1 MIDLHCH
8 VLPGVDD
15 GPGTLEESVRLGR
28 VAAAEGTRV
37 LAATCHVSHRYPT
50 TAAEMT
56 HGVERVNAALREEG
70 IPVEIVTGAEI
81 APEILPRLE
90 PGELERLTL
99 GGGPYLLLEAPLS
112 AVGTELEGA
121 VRGLQEDGF
130 GIVLAHPERCPSFHR
145 EPGRLRDLV
154 ATGVLC
160 SLTASSFTGRFGR
173 PVQALSRRLLADGL
187 VHNVASDAHDAEVR
201 PPALRSTLEAAGTRL
216 AGLDGM
222 IPWLTEAAPEAILA
236 GRPLP
241 PAPPAPR
248 AGRRRRLLG
257 WRR

>member
-15 GPGTLEESVRLGR
+15 GPATLAESVSLAR
-28 VAAAEGTRV
+28 VAAAEGTRT
-37 LAATCHVSHRYPT
+37 LAATCHVNHRYPT
-50 TAAEMT
+50 TGAAMRQ
-56 HGVERVNAALREEG
+56 GVERVNSALREER
-70 IPVEIVTGAEI
+70 IPVEVVPGAEI
-81 APEILPRLE
+81 APEMLPRLE
-90 PGELERLTL
+90 REELERLTL

-112 AVGTELEGA
+112 AVGGELEDG
-121 VRGLQEDGF
+121 VRVLQEDGF
-130 GIVLAHPERCPSFHR
+130 GVVLAHPERCPSFHR
-145 EPGRLRDLV
+145 QPGRVTALV

-173 PVQALSRRLLADGL
+173 PVQALSNRLLSEGL

-201 PPALRSTLEAAGTRL
+201 PPALRSSLEAAGVRL
-216 AGLDGM
+216 ASLAAL

-241 PAPPAPR
+241 PPPAPPVSR
-248 AGRRRRLLG
+248 RRRRLG

>member
-8 VLPGVDD
+8 VLPAIDD
-15 GPGTLEESVRLGR
+15 GPGTLEESVRLAR

-50 TAAEMT
+50 TAAEMKQ
-56 HGVERVNAALREEG
+56 GVERVNAALREQG
-70 IPVEIVTGAEI
+70 IPVEVVTGAEV

-90 PGELERLTL
+90 RDELERLTL

-112 AVGTELEGA
+112 AVGGELEEA
-121 VRGLQEDGF
+121 VRALQADGF

-145 EPGRLRDLV
+145 EPDRIRALV

-160 SLTASSFTGRFGR
+160 SVTASSFTGRFGR
-173 PVQALSRRLLADGL
+173 PVQSLTKRLLEEGL

-201 PPALRSTLEAAGTRL
+201 PPALRSSLEAAGARL

-241 PAPPAPR
+241 PPPPAPR
-248 AGRRRRLLG
+248 SRRRSRLLG